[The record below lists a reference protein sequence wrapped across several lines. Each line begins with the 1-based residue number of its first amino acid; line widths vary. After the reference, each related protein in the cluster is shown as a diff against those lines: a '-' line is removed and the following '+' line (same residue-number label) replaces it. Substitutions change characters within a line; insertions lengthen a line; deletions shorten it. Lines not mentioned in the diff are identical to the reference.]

1 MSPYMFSLE
10 LFGLILYGGA
20 CIFANTWLLPTS
32 IYANETEKLKVY
44 LLIDG
49 SFAAFFVAL
58 MSTGYEFFGFY
69 CISDDRIK
77 FYSLSR
83 PPRTFFYSDINY
95 VGIDFGVLSGMRQ
108 FWIYFSKT
116 ELPYKY
122 HHCINR
128 VRFTKNTMRIQYNKK
143 AYNILLETLPPKL
156 SKQLNNGY
164 SIFRTYHEED

>member
-58 MSTGYEFFGFY
+58 MSTGYEFFGF
-69 CISDDRIK
+69 
-77 FYSLSR
+77 
-83 PPRTFFYSDINY
+83 
-95 VGIDFGVLSGMRQ
+95 
-108 FWIYFSKT
+108 
-116 ELPYKY
+116 
-122 HHCINR
+122 
-128 VRFTKNTMRIQYNKK
+128 
-143 AYNILLETLPPKL
+143 
-156 SKQLNNGY
+156 
-164 SIFRTYHEED
+164 